1 VEPPPAPIEL
11 ALLPVPD
18 DPVALPIV
26 VPDPLEPVVLSVPL
40 DEPMV
45 DEPVLLP
52 VPDEPVDPAE
62 AEGPVLLL
70 ELGLDEP
77 VLDEADGL
85 ELPDAPIELLP
96 VPPLAVPPWLM
107 QGLVP
112 LGEEALPAAPMPR
125 VADPELSVLD
135 APELLEPVLLPAS
148 VLGLELELELGLEV
162 EPDVLPGDVWAC
174 TAAEATARAA
184 LAARRAS
191 LWVVTVMSVVLQG

>member
-1 VEPPPAPIEL
+1 MEPPPAPIEL
-11 ALLPVPD
+11 ELLPVPD

-52 VPDEPVDPAE
+52 VPDEPV
-62 AEGPVLLL
+62 
-70 ELGLDEP
+70 
-77 VLDEADGL
+77 LDEADGL

-112 LGEEALPAAPMPR
+112 LGEEAVPAAPMPL
-125 VADPELSVLD
+125 VDDPELSVLD